1 MDVLTAPSIK
11 SMLHGEQIAHP
22 LPPSKANC
30 APHNP
35 QQKYSK
41 YEYKILQ
48 QVAFLVSTCMG
59 NHKEALS

>member
-22 LPPSKANC
+22 LPSKANC

-41 YEYKILQ
+41 YEYKP
-48 QVAFLVSTCMG
+48 
-59 NHKEALS
+59 ER